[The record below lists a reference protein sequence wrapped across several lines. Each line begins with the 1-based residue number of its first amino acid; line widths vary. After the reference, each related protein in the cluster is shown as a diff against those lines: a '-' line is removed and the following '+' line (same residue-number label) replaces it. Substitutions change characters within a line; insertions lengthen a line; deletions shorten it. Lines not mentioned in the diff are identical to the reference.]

1 MGLLTFNFF
10 AANKPFTARLFLAGL
25 FLIRIHLSEYS
36 TAG

>member
-1 MGLLTFNFF
+1 MGLLTFYFV
-10 AANKPFTARLFLAGL
+10 AANKPFTARLFLAVL

>member
-1 MGLLTFNFF
+1 MGLLTFDFF
-10 AANKPFTARLFLAGL
+10 AANKPFTVCLFLAVP